1 MKLAQFTPRRIA
13 RAIVR
18 RLWHRCELLIFV
30 CPAERI
36 SGLPNPR
43 RCARD
48 RWEDLNACDAGSYG
62 DMSREQYVAHLDARR
77 RIAGNHLYSV
87 VEDGVLVHYG
97 WLAARQERAPD
108 EQIGLVF
115 IPPRGSAALWDYFT
129 HPIARGRG
137 LYRDSL
143 WQCMH
148 DAVEIDGA
156 RQVFIYVYT
165 DNPVSRHAIE
175 KAGFEYYGSLVLERR
190 FVRRRRYGVSVH
202 TALDVRLLA
211 GDSVAP
217 VVRAPVASAVSVGH

>member
-1 MKLAQFTPRRIA
+1 MEVTRLTPRRIA
-13 RAIVR
+13 KALKR
-18 RLWHRCELLIFV
+18 RLWHRCEMLIYV
-30 CPAERI
+30 CSAERI

-43 RCARD
+43 RCGRD
-48 RWEDLNACDAGSYG
+48 RWDDLRACDAWSYG
-62 DMSREQYVAHLDARR
+62 HLSREQYLAHLEQRR
-77 RIAGNHLYSV
+77 RTTANHLYSM

-97 WLAARQERAPD
+97 WLTGRQERSTD

-115 IPPRGSAALWDYFT
+115 VPPRGSAALWDYFT

-156 RQVFIYVYT
+156 HRVFIGAYA
-165 DNPVSRHAIE
+165 DKPVSRHVIE

-190 FVRRRRYGVSVH
+190 FLRERRYAVSAQ
-202 TALDVRLLA
+202 TPLDVRLLSSDRA
-211 GDSVAP
+211 AP
-217 VVRAPVASAVSVGH
+217 VVHARIASALSIGH

>member
-1 MKLAQFTPRRIA
+1 MELKRFTFRRIA
-13 RAIVR
+13 TALKR
-18 RLWHRCELLIFV
+18 RVWHRSELLIFV

-36 SGLPNPR
+36 SSFPNPR

-48 RWEDLNACDAGSYG
+48 RWEDLTACDAWSYR
-62 DMSREQYVAHLDARR
+62 DMSRQQYLAVIEERR
-77 RIAGNHLYSV
+77 ATVGNHLYSIV
-87 VEDGVLVHYG
+87 KDGVLVHYG

-115 IPPRGSAALWDYFT
+115 VPPRGSAVLWDYFT
-129 HPIARGRG
+129 HPIARGRH

-148 DAVEIDGA
+148 DAVEIEGA
-156 RQVFIYVYT
+156 GQVFIYVYA
-165 DNPVSRHAIE
+165 DNPVSRHVIE

-190 FVRRRRYGVSVH
+190 FLRSRRYAVSVH

-211 GDSVAP
+211 SDCAAP
-217 VVRAPVASAVSVGH
+217 VMRAPVATVTVGY